1 LSLFLV
7 FSEEPAK
14 KLSVSLPA
22 YKLDGSRNKEN
33 EMRQIYHRCRRL
45 FLVSLV
51 AMSAASC
58 ASPERAARV
67 EAEQA
72 EPPAAFQKHTLA
84 LTRDALR
91 LLKED
96 LIKNAVVPDNR
107 VTLKID
113 PDRASCTAKCGGGT
127 SQTCNNKQC
136 GAVDRAGCWDEGTRG
151 QPTFKLCVS
160 VEPPPQ

>member
-1 LSLFLV
+1 
-7 FSEEPAK
+7 
-14 KLSVSLPA
+14 
-22 YKLDGSRNKEN
+22 
-33 EMRQIYHRCRRL
+33 MRQIYHRSPRL
-45 FLVSLV
+45 FLLSLLV
-51 AMSAASC
+51 LSATSC
-58 ASPERAARV
+58 ATPERAARV

-72 EPPAAFQKHTLA
+72 GPPAAFQKHTLA

-127 SQTCNNKQC
+127 SLTCNNMQC
-136 GAVDRAGCWDEGTRG
+136 GAVDGAGCWDEGTKG

>member
-1 LSLFLV
+1 
-7 FSEEPAK
+7 
-14 KLSVSLPA
+14 
-22 YKLDGSRNKEN
+22 
-33 EMRQIYHRCRRL
+33 MRQIYHRSRRL
-45 FLVSLV
+45 FLLSLLV
-51 AMSAASC
+51 LSATSC
-58 ASPERAARV
+58 ATPERAARV
-67 EAEQA
+67 KAEHA
-72 EPPAAFQKHTLA
+72 DRPAAFQKHTLA

-127 SQTCNNKQC
+127 SQTCNNMQC
-136 GAVDRAGCWDEGTRG
+136 GAVDGAGCWDEGTKG

-160 VEPPPQ
+160 VEPPQ